1 MQTCRNCYYIMIS
14 QNLFVGDLHTCRKL
28 DKIIIHD
35 EIDIENQCNSYFNRD
50 EKLKLIEELKQTPF

>member
-1 MQTCRNCYYIMIS
+1 MIS